1 MQACIATGP
10 VSFRGI
16 IKKSC
21 ELAFE
26 MSLRKLK
33 IMHKDKKMLVCNGF
47 PVDFLDDCVRNFLH
61 ILYILITRG
70 SGVETRGNSIAT
82 LLFGVGT
89 RSHTFLY

>member
-33 IMHKDKKMLVCNGF
+33 IMHKDKKCLCAMVSQWIFWMIVCEIF
-47 PVDFLDDCVRNFLH
+47 YTY
-61 ILYILITRG
+61 YI
-70 SGVETRGNSIAT
+70 
-82 LLFGVGT
+82 
-89 RSHTFLY
+89 Y